1 MLIFFIARATAPIL
15 PECDVS
21 TKTILICDSKV
32 MSFRVKKM
40 ASLPKI
46 IYFMVFSGLNGD
58 LIHFQHSAF
67 PIKKTAPAAK
77 VKYNN
82 KTLTSKTDSYS
93 LD

>member
-1 MLIFFIARATAPIL
+1 
-15 PECDVS
+15 
-21 TKTILICDSKV
+21 
-32 MSFRVKKM
+32 M

-46 IYFMVFSGLNGD
+46 IYVMAFSGINGD
-58 LIHFQHSAF
+58 LIHFQRSAF
-67 PIKKTAPAAK
+67 SIKKTALSAK